1 MVRPALGVLS
11 RSENTRDPTPPINL
25 VQDEEHV
32 EQGDTQEHLVFS
44 DGLGRSRGLRDDLVF
59 FSYRACKELVSHLA
73 TLAKYKILSSL
84 TNCEVVRRTY
94 QSLGWSIRSQSELL
108 KRHEQLNRDHVELYN
123 RSEVKWG
130 S

>member
-1 MVRPALGVLS
+1 MLTC
-11 RSENTRDPTPPINL
+11 ENTRDPTPPINT

-44 DGLGRSRGLRDDLVF
+44 DVHDKDNDEDTDQHRF
-59 FSYRACKELVSHLA
+59 MPE
-73 TLAKYKILSSL
+73 ILSSL

-94 QSLGWSIRSQSELL
+94 QSLGWSIRSPAELL

-123 RSEVKWG
+123 RSEVQMG
-130 S
+130 ELSRLGDDYQREM

>member
-1 MVRPALGVLS
+1 MVRPALRVLS
-11 RSENTRDPTPPINL
+11 LSENTRDPTPPINL

-44 DGLGRSRGLRDDLVF
+44 DDIDEDADQHRFMS
-59 FSYRACKELVSHLA
+59 E
-73 TLAKYKILSSL
+73 
-84 TNCEVVRRTY
+84 RTY

-123 RSEVKWG
+123 RSEVQMGELSRLRYAYQREMQKTENC
-130 S
+130 